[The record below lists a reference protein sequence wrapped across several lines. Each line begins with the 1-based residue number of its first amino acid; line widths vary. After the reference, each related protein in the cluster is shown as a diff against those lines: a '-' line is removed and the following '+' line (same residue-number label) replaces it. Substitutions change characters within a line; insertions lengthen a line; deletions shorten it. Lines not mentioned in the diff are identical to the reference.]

1 MPIATFLFLTFFLN
15 HNFSMN
21 SVLVIGAGIA
31 GLTAARALHTQ
42 GKSVVVLD
50 KGRAVGGRL
59 TTRSFRI
66 EGFGE
71 AIGDRGAQFC
81 TATNPRFIAFTE
93 ELMNAGVL
101 REWAS
106 PDAKNS
112 AFPRLIGSQGMV
124 SIARHLAQG
133 LDVRVDQKIVHLS
146 YADGLWTARAEEEM
160 TVQAE
165 AIILTAP
172 VPQSLA
178 LVQSSGIALPKQ
190 TLIALERIKYN
201 PCIALMTLL
210 ADDSALTSESA
221 TMHGDTLRWIADNK
235 RKGISSLPVLTIH
248 AAPEFSHKHWDES
261 DEKIADDMIQIAK
274 PFIGSQVLM
283 YKVHRWR
290 YSEPVVT
297 HSEPCLRVDGND
309 GGEGGHPPLVFAGDA
324 FVEGR
329 VEGAYLSGLAAAEAL
344 M

>member
-1 MPIATFLFLTFFLN
+1 
-15 HNFSMN
+15 MN
-21 SVLVIGAGIA
+21 SVLVIGAGVA
-31 GLTAARALHTQ
+31 GLAAARVLHQ
-42 GKSVVVLD
+42 HGRAVIVLD

-71 AIGDRGAQFC
+71 AIGDRGAQYC
-81 TATNPRFIAFTE
+81 TAMNPRFIAFTE
-93 ELMNAGVL
+93 ELMKAGVM

-106 PDAKNS
+106 PDAKHS
-112 AFPRLIGSQGMV
+112 AFPRLIGTQGMV
-124 SIARHLAQG
+124 GIARYLAQG

-146 YADGLWTARAEEEM
+146 HADGLWTARAEEEM

-165 AIILTAP
+165 SVIITAP

-178 LVQSSGIALPKQ
+178 LLQASGIKVPKQ
-190 TLIALERIKYN
+190 TQSALERIKYN

-221 TMHGDTLRWIADNK
+221 SMQGDTLCWIADNK
-235 RKGISSLPVLTIH
+235 RKGISPLPVLTIH
-248 AAPEFSHKHWDES
+248 AAPEFSHKHWDDS
-261 DEKIADDMIQIAK
+261 DDNVAAEMIQTAK

-297 HSEPCLRVDGND
+297 HSEPCLRVDGA
-309 GGEGGHPPLVFAGDA
+309 HPPLVFAGDA

-329 VEGAYLSGLAAAEAL
+329 VEGAYLSGLAAAESL
-344 M
+344 L